1 MIGTAQDQL
10 RRGCDISQAKNKLED
25 VIENNKPKIIWPTEN
40 HPPKL
45 QCIKTEL
52 ETPWEPIWDPTKKRN
67 WYHETIVTSPHA
79 NKSEIDQL

>member
-1 MIGTAQDQL
+1 
-10 RRGCDISQAKNKLED
+10 
-25 VIENNKPKIIWPTEN
+25 
-40 HPPKL
+40 L